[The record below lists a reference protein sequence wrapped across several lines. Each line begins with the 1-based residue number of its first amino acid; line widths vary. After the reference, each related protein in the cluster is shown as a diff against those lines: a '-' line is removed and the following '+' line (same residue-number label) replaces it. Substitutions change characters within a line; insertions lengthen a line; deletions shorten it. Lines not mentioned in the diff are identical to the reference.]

1 MYTEVSFATQIYEFL
16 FKSFSG
22 LILFATN
29 WESGSDIM
37 YFRALLDEGNG
48 AEILPKVSDSG
59 M

>member
-1 MYTEVSFATQIYEFL
+1 MNFYLSLSLDSF
-16 FKSFSG
+16 
-22 LILFATN
+22 LFATN